1 MKTKIIE
8 IRYSMD
14 KIHEVCGGKMIRSFG
29 ILDVSCNPM
38 IFEGIIECKIHK
50 DESKKEIKGTN

>member
-8 IRYSMD
+8 IRYSIN

-38 IFEGIIECKIHK
+38 IFEGIIECKIDSDGQYK
-50 DESKKEIKGTN
+50 GDKE